1 MKIKKVWNF
10 LNQGNFWVIVN
21 LHWVKSNWGQI
32 VLLKRKRPEKIISIR
47 TLQNLISL
55 FCCKLRNEFWEMG
68 IFRLFLSLIS
78 FGYFCY
84 LDSWFAVTTVKSGFM
99 ASVLVSPWLKDVKWR
114 GTDKNTP
121 VQSAEVKGIDM
132 MNQLI
137 LALSSL
143 QL

>member
-1 MKIKKVWNF
+1 M
-10 LNQGNFWVIVN
+10 
-21 LHWVKSNWGQI
+21 
-32 VLLKRKRPEKIISIR
+32 
-47 TLQNLISL
+47 
-55 FCCKLRNEFWEMG
+55 
-68 IFRLFLSLIS
+68 
-78 FGYFCY
+78 
-84 LDSWFAVTTVKSGFM
+84 TTVKSGFM

-121 VQSAEVKGIDM
+121 VQSAEVKEIDM